1 MKKTLL
7 TKFEKLMAAAAFA
20 EEGERATALEF
31 LQEEINTDSSAV
43 PGVDLRNTQAAQAT
57 H

>member
-43 PGVDLRNTQAAQAT
+43 TGVDLRNTQAAQAT

>member
-7 TKFEKLMAAAAFA
+7 TKFERLMAAAAFA
-20 EEGERATALEF
+20 EEGEQATALEF
-31 LQEEINTDSSAV
+31 LQEEINTDSSVA
-43 PGVDLRNTQAAQAT
+43 PSVDLSNTQAAQAT

>member
-7 TKFEKLMAAAAFA
+7 TKFERLMAAAAFA
-20 EEGERATALEF
+20 EEGEQATALEF
-31 LQEEINTDSSAV
+31 LQEEDNTDSSV
-43 PGVDLRNTQAAQAT
+43 VTSVDLRKTQAAQAS